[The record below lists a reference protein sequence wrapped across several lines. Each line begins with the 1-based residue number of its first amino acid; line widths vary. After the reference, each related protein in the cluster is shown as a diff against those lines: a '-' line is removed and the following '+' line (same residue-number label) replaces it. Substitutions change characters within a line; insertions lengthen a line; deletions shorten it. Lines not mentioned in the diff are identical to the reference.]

1 MCGVPYAIRLKAFR
15 VNSYRGTSRAARAAL
30 HGEAPWGVA
39 SVPPRNASCAAY
51 TALCPSLPFKSLMD
65 SWFFNSNING
75 LQIEAMPERQ
85 FDYANKHTPFLP

>member
-15 VNSYRGTSRAARAAL
+15 VNSYRGTSRAART
-30 HGEAPWGVA
+30 GVPRGAA

-51 TALCPSLPFKSLMD
+51 AALCPSLPFKNLMD
-65 SWFFNSNING
+65 SRFFNRNING

-85 FDYANKHTPFLP
+85 LDYANKHTPSLP